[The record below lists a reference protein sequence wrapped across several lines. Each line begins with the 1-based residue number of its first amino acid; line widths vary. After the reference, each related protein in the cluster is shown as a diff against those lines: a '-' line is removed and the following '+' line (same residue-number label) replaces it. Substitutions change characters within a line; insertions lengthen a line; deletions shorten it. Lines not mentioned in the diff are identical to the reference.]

1 LNRKRV
7 VAQPLLWFTFTPAVS
22 RGTFNEKGLPVAE
35 TAVRFLAP
43 AAHRAIP
50 SRLVRF

>member
-1 LNRKRV
+1 
-7 VAQPLLWFTFTPAVS
+7 LLWFTFTLAGS
-22 RGTFNEKGLPVAE
+22 RGTFNQKGFSAAE

-50 SRLVRF
+50 SKLVQF